1 MANNF
6 KVSVVAGVG
15 TGATQAYVCPS
26 STETTII
33 GLR

>member
-15 TGATQAYVCPS
+15 TSPTQLILVLQ
-26 STETTII
+26 IVQK
-33 GLR
+33 LL